1 MSLTTPVPR
10 DFDAVFP
17 GENWF
22 FYWKTSSSLWR
33 AKLEASP
40 ETGPVI
46 VPLNWSFHS
55 ETGDRYDFAQNRP
68 ETNLKR
74 LTEVVESLGRKT
86 IFLLPLTPAPFLANG
101 GIPHLLART
110 MSLDELKMG
119 RVAVG
124 PEGHL
129 NKLYSFYDSRV
140 FQGFS
145 KFVHHLGNYFTKEGI
160 SSDVYGVECGY
171 LNNGQ
176 FESLLKDHSKS
187 FHQAFRRF
195 LKTKSEN
202 ESTGSFELS
211 SAKEE
216 KTLSQEFQGTIY
228 NLYESAAQEGIAGNW
243 EGAYKLCFL
252 GASPLKTFV
261 RIQASDTSREYS
273 SNLFSILARD
283 YIPSSSLLPARI
295 KKGVLKKQLE
305 EMIDQS
311 YVENRLGGTVFE
323 DDLSTKFQSLSF
335 FEFYE
340 GKSHP
345 VEGLTWEESGL
356 IPTVFKRFLW
366 SFKLHQG
373 VKFLWNEDMG
383 QSESYFFVRGQ
394 DIDDETFGHILKHFM
409 GGGLIVL
416 DRYKLE
422 RKFEQKLE
430 TFFLENGLHVE
441 KVNIGAPIHYISLGP
456 GRLITVD
463 SSYLVERPLQ
473 KRMDFWEQLI
483 KTFELLHLELPDTQ
497 GIDVAWRTRGSSAS
511 ELNFQE
517 VRRLSLYNPSSYR
530 KKMKIPLGKHFALT
544 RVVNE
549 SQVKIHSTGQ
559 EVEIELLPEGSV
571 SIDLGVFS

>member
-22 FYWKTSSSLWR
+22 YYWKTSSSLWR
-33 AKLEASP
+33 TKLEASP

-55 ETGDRYDFAQNRP
+55 ETGERYDFAQNRP

-86 IFLLPLTPAPFLANG
+86 IFLIPLTPAPFLANG

-119 RVAVG
+119 RVTIG
-124 PEGHL
+124 PKGQL
-129 NKLYSFYDSRV
+129 NKLYSFYDPRV
-140 FQGFS
+140 FQGFT
-145 KFVHHLGNYFTKEGI
+145 KFVHHLGDYFTKEGI
-160 SSDVYGVECGY
+160 SSDVYGIECGH
-171 LNNGQ
+171 LARGQ
-176 FESLLKDHSKS
+176 FESMLKDHSKA
-187 FHQAFRRF
+187 FDQAFSRF

-202 ESTGSFELS
+202 SRTESFEVNS
-211 SAKEE
+211 VSEE
-216 KTLSQEFQGTIY
+216 RALALEFQQNIY
-228 NLYESAAQEGIAGNW
+228 NLYEDAAQEGLAGNW

-252 GASPLKTFV
+252 GASPSHVFE
-261 RIQASDTSREYS
+261 RIQSSDTARDYS
-273 SNLFSILARD
+273 SNLFSIMCRD

-311 YVENRLGGTVFE
+311 YVEGRLGGAVFE
-323 DDLSTKFQSLSF
+323 DDLSTKFRPLSF

-345 VEGLTWEESGL
+345 VEGPTWEESGL
-356 IPTVFKRFLW
+356 IPTVYKRFLW

-373 VKFLWNEDMG
+373 QKFRWTEDIG
-383 QSESYFFVRGQ
+383 LSESYFFIRGQ
-394 DIDDETFGHILKHFM
+394 DVDDEVFTHILKHFM

-416 DRYKLE
+416 DRYKLDK
-422 RKFEQKLE
+422 KFEQKLE
-430 TFFLENGLHVE
+430 TFFLENGLNVE
-441 KVNIGAPIHYISLGP
+441 KVNIGAPIHYIALGP
-456 GRLITVD
+456 GRLITVET
-463 SSYLVERPLQ
+463 SILVERPIQ
-473 KRMDFWEQLI
+473 KRMEFWDQLI
-483 KTFELLHLELPDTQ
+483 KTFDLLYLELPETQ
-497 GIDVAWRTRGSSAS
+497 GVDVAWRTRGSSPS